1 MTVVRSIV
9 RASPRHRVGVT
20 LAIVVSLAL
29 AAAPAFMPAAAHA
42 GAGAARPRPCL
53 VPGTRQ
59 TIDQLWRPDVPAA
72 VSYARTR
79 VGDIAFAVRTAG
91 RFTGYRPDHDE
102 WSASMVKAMLLV
114 AYLDRPSVA
123 DRDLDADD
131 TDVLG
136 PMIRASDNDD
146 AQEVFDIVG
155 QSGLTALARRVGMT
169 DFATNPIWG
178 ETEVTPRAMTRLF
191 IGIDGD
197 VVARHRS
204 YAMRL
209 LRSIIPSERWG
220 IGELP
225 QRGWRLY
232 FKGGWGYGTG
242 LLDHQVA
249 LLVRGCARVSL
260 DVETMYDGSHA
271 YGKATLEGIFR
282 RLLRGFPQ
290 FARVR
295 GRRPST

>member
-1 MTVVRSIV
+1 MMSVRF
-9 RASPRHRVGVT
+9 VGRP
-20 LAIVVSLAL
+20 LARRTSSAGSVLAL
-29 AAAPAFMPAAAHA
+29 AASLVLAAAPPSIAAHA
-42 GAGAARPRPCL
+42 SSHAASARCL
-53 VPGTRQ
+53 VPGTGR
-59 TIDQLWRPDVPAA
+59 TLDQLWRPDVRAA
-72 VSYARTR
+72 VAYAHTR
-79 VGDIAFAVRTAG
+79 IGDIAFAVRTPG
-91 RFTGYRPDHDE
+91 RFTGYRSDHDE

-155 QSGLTALARRVGMT
+155 QGGLGALAHRAGMT
-169 DFATNPIWG
+169 NFATNAIWG
-178 ETEVTPRAMTRLF
+178 ETEVTPRAMTQLF
-191 IGIDGD
+191 LHIDGY

-249 LLVRGCARVSL
+249 LLIRGCARVSVA
-260 DVETMYDGSHA
+260 VETMYDGSHA
-271 YGKATLEGIFR
+271 YGKATLEAIFR

-290 FARVR
+290 VPATPRR
-295 GRRPST
+295 RRP